1 MGVLGIYVSCLLEF
15 MDFFRLPG
23 LKADFTSQGGLSL
36 LFKSIP
42 LEDGGHSTGAKQ
54 KAWL

>member
-1 MGVLGIYVSCLLEF
+1 MLVAC
-15 MDFFRLPG
+15 FFRLPG